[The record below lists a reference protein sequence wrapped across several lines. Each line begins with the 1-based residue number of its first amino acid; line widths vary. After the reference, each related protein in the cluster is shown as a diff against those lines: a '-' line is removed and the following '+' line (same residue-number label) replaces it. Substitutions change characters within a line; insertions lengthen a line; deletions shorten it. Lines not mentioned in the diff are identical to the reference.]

1 MADLISKFDN
11 SVQAVTNFVRE
22 RTAPESDS
30 IPRLMIVE
38 SYGSNVISLSGH
50 LAALPIPLEIVAVRD
65 AETAM
70 ACIQRENPDLL
81 IIDACLRGKTDG
93 FELCRILRSSPDNQ
107 HLPII
112 LLLSGYLSLE
122 RSKGITAGADLLLLR
137 PIVKE
142 ELLKMIHLLLGLK
155 SEQCGNSRQ
164 RPENAPLRRLR
175 SVS

>member
-1 MADLISKFDN
+1 MADLISNFDN

-22 RTAPESDS
+22 GTASEENS

-38 SYGSNVISLSGH
+38 SYGSNVVSLTGH

-70 ACIQRENPDLL
+70 ASIQKEKPDLL
-81 IIDACLRGKTDG
+81 VIDTCLRGKTDG
-93 FELCRILRSSPDNQ
+93 FELCRVLRSSSQNQ
-107 HLPII
+107 QLSII

-122 RSKGITAGADLLLLR
+122 RCKGITAGADLLLLR

-155 SEQCGNSRQ
+155 STQCGNSQ
-164 RPENAPLRRLR
+164 PRPQSVPLRRLR

>member
-11 SVQAVTNFVRE
+11 NVQGLTNFVRE
-22 RTAPESDS
+22 RAAPERNS

-38 SYGSNVISLSGH
+38 SYGSNVISLTGH
-50 LAALPIPLEIVAVRD
+50 LAGLPIPLEIVAVRD

-81 IIDACLRGKTDG
+81 VIDACLRGRIDG
-93 FELCRILRSSPDNQ
+93 YELCRLLRSSPQNQ
-107 HLPII
+107 HLAII

-122 RSKGITAGADLLLLR
+122 RSKGIAVGADLLLLR

-142 ELLKMIHLLLGLK
+142 ELLKMIRLLLGLK
-155 SEQCGNSRQ
+155 SEQCGNSQ
-164 RPENAPLRRLR
+164 LRPESAPLRRLR
-175 SVS
+175 SVG